1 MQRPTQESQRA
12 SRTARQGQCYSHSR
26 SSGLDLAKKVSSTL
40 VVRDTGFGCTAEA
53 LATAG

>member
-1 MQRPTQESQRA
+1 MQRPTQESPRA
-12 SRTARQGQCYSHSR
+12 SGTARQGQCYSHSR